1 MESTSEPRR
10 TRHPV
15 CATNLWSYR
24 VRTRAA
30 AGSTIV
36 RRKARGGLCADE
48 RSGWSD
54 RHECACASGNHAFWP
69 AGDCWA
75 GTCAYSR
82 STPVWIWMARGL
94 TTRLQPRHGRPST
107 VRGRAYR
114 VKRQT
119 CRNEPVTLPGW
130 RLEITLCEQEKRVV
144 LESEQPVDGTG
155 RPLLASAPHQRR
167 HPPFMT
173 CLELARPV
181 LCRAQPVDKAV
192 GQGGMVDAG
201 TFHAAGGKFRWP
213 TGLPRLNGPPCRM
226 PRSCR

>member
-36 RRKARGGLCADE
+36 RRKARGGPCADE
-48 RSGWSD
+48 RSGW
-54 RHECACASGNHAFWP
+54 RARPACACASGNHASWP

-82 STPVWIWMARGL
+82 SAPVWIRVALVAQRPYNTT
-94 TTRLQPRHGRPST
+94 TTREQPRHGRPST
-107 VRGRAYR
+107 VRACGYW
-114 VKRQT
+114 VKHQT
-119 CRNEPVTLPGW
+119 CRNEPVTVLW
-130 RLEITLCEQEKRVV
+130 RGAEITLREQEKGLL

-155 RPLLASAPHQRR
+155 RALLASAPHQRR

-173 CLELARPV
+173 RLELARP
-181 LCRAQPVDKAV
+181 
-192 GQGGMVDAG
+192 
-201 TFHAAGGKFRWP
+201 
-213 TGLPRLNGPPCRM
+213 
-226 PRSCR
+226 